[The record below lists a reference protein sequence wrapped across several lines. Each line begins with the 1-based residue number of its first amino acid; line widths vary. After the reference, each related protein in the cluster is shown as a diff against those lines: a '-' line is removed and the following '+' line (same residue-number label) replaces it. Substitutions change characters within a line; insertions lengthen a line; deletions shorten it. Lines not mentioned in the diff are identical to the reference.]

1 VGFDSGLAFGETLIG
16 QVCVSRRVVFLMR
29 KIALARTKGSL
40 ARTWLIAVF
49 LLACPVASSAQCSNP
64 PSGFGPA
71 WARQY
76 AAWCRQNGG
85 QYDSNGPKCVP
96 GPNWCGRQGAQ
107 GSAAAPDTSEA
118 DAYVEQHRRAAEEQ
132 QRQQREEELQRE
144 QAAEAERNRE
154 FEKNKEEALSD
165 IKDVTDVKAGVKAIP
180 PSVDLGLKHVGD
192 AGPAAWDHNFTNP
205 QIAKIAKGLDSIH
218 IPPPLPQKEASLTWQ
233 QMAGSAWKGI
243 ESGEHVAFLTW
254 DLLGKFGD
262 AAPLH
267 VKVVLIAG
275 KALLDGEDA
284 AYLHLVKRDEVY
296 ESALHYLKSPATA
309 RQFAEIVRDLKEKG
323 HASESADPAMV
334 RAARA
339 ITDPALGSSGTRMAF
354 DAMMS
359 REAVAAMARKVC
371 LEAGA
376 EMVGEGTQ
384 GLLADLTK
392 RKELYE
398 AVRVER
404 NAARAMLKQTT
415 VPAEQE
421 QLKLVISHA
430 NKTLANIYRLER
442 AGPVIAGDLAA
453 EHLKNDV
460 EAATGA
466 HSPEK

>member
-1 VGFDSGLAFGETLIG
+1 
-16 QVCVSRRVVFLMR
+16 MR
-29 KIALARTKGSL
+29 KLARARTKGSL
-40 ARTWLIAVF
+40 ARTSLIAAF
-49 LLACPVASSAQCSNP
+49 LLACPAASSAQCSSP

-76 AAWCRQNGG
+76 AAWCQQNGG

-96 GPNWCGRQGAQ
+96 GPNWCGRRGAQ
-107 GSAAAPDTSEA
+107 GAAAAPADTSEA

-144 QAAEAERNRE
+144 QTAAAERNRE
-154 FEKNKEEALSD
+154 FEKNKEQALSD
-165 IKDVTDVKAGVKAIP
+165 IKDVADVNPGVKATP
-180 PSVDLGLKHVGD
+180 PSVGLGLKHVGD
-192 AGPAAWDHNFTNP
+192 TGPRSWDNNITNP
-205 QIAKIAKGLDSIH
+205 QIAKIARGLDSIH
-218 IPPPLPQKEASLTWQ
+218 VPPPVPQKEASLTWQ
-233 QMAGSAWKGI
+233 QMAGSAWNGI
-243 ESGEHVAFLTW
+243 EGGERVAFLTW
-254 DLLGKFGD
+254 DLLGTFGS

-284 AYLHLVKRDEVY
+284 AYLHLVKRDELY

-323 HASESADPAMV
+323 HAAESADPAMV

-392 RKELYE
+392 RKDLYE

-404 NAARAMLKQTT
+404 NAARAMLRQST

-421 QLKLVISHA
+421 QLKLVIGHA
-430 NKTLANIYRLER
+430 DQTLDNIYRLER
-442 AGPVIAGDLAA
+442 AGPIIAGDWAS

-460 EAATGA
+460 EANTEA